1 MRNVKQFHS
10 TGSGDRFPEVTA
22 PGAWPDEAEETE
34 DGVDHPVVVRRA
46 CPSCAQPVA
55 VSPGETEL
63 PAHAV
68 CSTPWNPFGST
79 VCDGSGRP
87 VPAAVPVMEPAGVV
101 DTEALSLP
109 AGLDWRSQ
117 PFSHAV
123 RVAPREAVPVAAP
136 PRQVRRRVDR
146 AA

>member
-10 TGSGDRFPEVTA
+10 TGSGDRFPEADATDG
-22 PGAWPDEAEETE
+22 PWPEELADAE

-101 DTEALSLP
+101 DTEALALP
-109 AGLDWRSQ
+109 PGLDWRSQ

-123 RVAPREAVPVAAP
+123 RVAPRPTRHQEPAGPA
-136 PRQVRRRVDR
+136 R
-146 AA
+146 